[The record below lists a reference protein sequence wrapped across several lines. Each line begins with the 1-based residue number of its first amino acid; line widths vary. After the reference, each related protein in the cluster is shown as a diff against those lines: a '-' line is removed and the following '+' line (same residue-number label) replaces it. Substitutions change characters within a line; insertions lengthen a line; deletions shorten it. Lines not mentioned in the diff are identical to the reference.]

1 MIGLLEI
8 VFASGIA
15 GIIALVAIIDI
26 LRHEFN
32 GNNKLIWVLV
42 VLMLPLV
49 GSILYFFIGRNQK
62 IPSK

>member
-15 GIIALVAIIDI
+15 GIIALVAIFDI

>member
-62 IPSK
+62 K